1 MSKKKKDPYYF
12 QGAHTEDD
20 RYVVVVGNGRGANN
34 KPEPMYLMEPTLH
47 KSEMGDMCLTVTES
61 LPDAWLTR
69 NLYDA
74 TAAIDKIQETLD
86 QVDLHIH
93 KVKLTIDVDKTELI
107 S

>member
-1 MSKKKKDPYYF
+1 MSRKKKDSYYF
-12 QGAHTEDD
+12 QGSHAEED

-34 KPEPMYLMEPTLH
+34 KPEPMYLMEPNLH
-47 KSEMGDMCLTVTES
+47 KSELGDMCLTVTES
-61 LPDAWLTR
+61 LPDAWLTK

-86 QVDLHIH
+86 QIDLHIH
-93 KVKLTIDVDKTELI
+93 KVTLTLNVESTELI